1 MKAAWVVNSVAVA
14 LASGCGR
21 GDWIDRTL
29 VTETVAG
36 AWKGAMTT
44 ATGAASVRD
53 EARFDVE

>member
-36 AWKGAMTT
+36 AWKGP
-44 ATGAASVRD
+44 
-53 EARFDVE
+53 